1 MSKKNRFSLSK
12 FLFSL
17 LGVIPAIF
25 SLTTYFVTIIGMEVR
40 SVGKTITSILIL
52 AILSIIFLASVW
64 CGILA
69 LLFIYFT
76 TSLLWSASLSIFVL
90 ILINIL
96 FLLIV
101 AFILSNLKKKLG
113 FPATRKLLRHALRQ
127 D

>member
-40 SVGKTITSILIL
+40 SVGKTITSIL
-52 AILSIIFLASVW
+52 ILSIIFLASVW